1 MIIHFNFFSEHHMS
15 KKIDDFDAQ
24 VLALINKYNEEC
36 SYYNIHTT
44 LSTMLAKNPNVSD
57 SWMEKFLNIRE
68 SLEKLEE
75 SNMIIRMRSQT
86 REVYKITE
94 DGITTLRHYIEGSFT

>member
-1 MIIHFNFFSEHHMS
+1 VRIS
-15 KKIDDFDAQ
+15 DFDAQ
-24 VLALINKYNEEC
+24 VLALINKYNEEY

-44 LSTMLAKNPNVSD
+44 LSTMLANNPNVSD

-75 SNMIIRMRSQT
+75 SNMIIRIKFQT
-86 REVYKITE
+86 KEVYKITD
-94 DGITTLRHYIEGSFT
+94 DGITTLRHYIEGSPT